1 MKWSRL
7 MQYYEASYAADQ
19 RKIDELFEDFLQ
31 NPDLY
36 FGASSM
42 RDALREITLHSDA
55 AEEIISIANSALID
69 AGEM

>member
-1 MKWSRL
+1 MKWSKL
-7 MQYYEASYAADQ
+7 MQHYEASYIVDQ

-36 FGASSM
+36 FSAPSM
-42 RDALREITLHSDA
+42 RDALKEITLHSDA
-55 AEEIISIANSALID
+55 AEEIITIANNALID

>member
-36 FGASSM
+36 FGAPSM
-42 RDALREITLHSDA
+42 RDALREISLHSNVS
-55 AEEIISIANSALID
+55 EEIISIANSALID